1 MQRLSYLNVPVLATT
16 SDQTAADR
24 CKRGSGMDCF
34 AVCFCELLPPA
45 HASHFPAGWAALS
58 ARRSRRSSRLACS
71 ETQVMLRVL
80 VRARIFG
87 DLASGKSQIARS
99 WQPEQIEQVATES
112 LSMSWLHV
120 VHAQGQ
126 IVVESQGSCTPA

>member
-1 MQRLSYLNVPVLATT
+1 
-16 SDQTAADR
+16 
-24 CKRGSGMDCF
+24 
-34 AVCFCELLPPA
+34 
-45 HASHFPAGWAALS
+45 
-58 ARRSRRSSRLACS
+58 
-71 ETQVMLRVL
+71 MLRVL

-112 LSMSWLHV
+112 LSMSGGLHV